1 MSAKANLLRPQVPP
15 LLKTHNAEAQPKD
28 GPRFGSISLS
38 VPGGSCLLPSGTLCQ
53 LFSAKDEEEGEG
65 EEHAGGHKR
74 QGNGEFGPSA
84 DCQWANDAQGEEDY
98 NDCEHDR
105 EWGCPAQLVSRRL
118 VCELVHRFA
127 VGVAN
132 EEKRAN
138 KAQDERDDKHK
149 HDQRPVGGS
158 SDGLECRH
166 ARDATEHDRGRRAS
180 KACERLAPCNARV
193 AYCGWVLLRHQK
205 IYRGDGVVQ
214 GETEEQHEANAE
226 QELVGRDEDGADDD
240 HSGAE
245 NPCS

>member
-28 GPRFGSISLS
+28 GSRFGSISLS

-98 NDCEHDR
+98 NDCKHDR
-105 EWGCPAQLVSRRL
+105 EWGCAAQLVPRRL

-166 ARDATEHDRGRRAS
+166 TRDATEHD
-180 KACERLAPCNARV
+180 
-193 AYCGWVLLRHQK
+193 
-205 IYRGDGVVQ
+205 
-214 GETEEQHEANAE
+214 
-226 QELVGRDEDGADDD
+226 
-240 HSGAE
+240 
-245 NPCS
+245 

>member
-1 MSAKANLLRPQVPP
+1 MRLKLTTPKRGPKRDRASARLVF
-15 LLKTHNAEAQPKD
+15 
-28 GPRFGSISLS
+28 RFQE
-38 VPGGSCLLPSGTLCQ
+38 SCLLPFRILCQ

-105 EWGCPAQLVSRRL
+105 EWGCPAELVSHCL

-149 HDQRPVGGS
+149 HDQRPVCGS

-166 ARDATEHDRGRRAS
+166 ARDATEHDRGAEPPKRAS
-180 KACERLAPCNARV
+180 AWHHATPVLRIAV
-193 AYCGWVLLRHQK
+193 GYCSGIR
-205 IYRGDGVVQ
+205 RF
-214 GETEEQHEANAE
+214 TEVMA
-226 QELVGRDEDGADDD
+226 
-240 HSGAE
+240 
-245 NPCS
+245 